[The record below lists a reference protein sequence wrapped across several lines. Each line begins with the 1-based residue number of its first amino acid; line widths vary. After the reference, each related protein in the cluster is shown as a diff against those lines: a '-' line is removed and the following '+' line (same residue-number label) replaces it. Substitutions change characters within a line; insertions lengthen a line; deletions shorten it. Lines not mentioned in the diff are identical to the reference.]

1 MMQPTSLLS
10 DEQGRELRGLLEE
23 QREHLERLLLEL
35 RAQAQPIG
43 LDLPIGR
50 LSRMDA
56 LQQQQ
61 MAAGQQR
68 RLEQELQQVIAALDR
83 MDRQRYGLCLRCSES
98 IPFGRLIIRPT
109 TPLCYQCQSERETKQ
124 GRS

>member
-1 MMQPTSLLS
+1 MMKSTSPLS
-10 DEQGRELRGLLEE
+10 EGQQRELRGLLED
-23 QREHLERLLLEL
+23 QREHLERLLLEF
-35 RAQAQPIG
+35 RTQAQPVG

-68 RLEQELQQVIAALDR
+68 RLEQELQQVLAALGRIDR
-83 MDRQRYGLCLRCSES
+83 RQYGLCLRCSEP
-98 IPFGRLIIRPT
+98 IPYGRLVIRPT
-109 TPLCYQCQSERETKQ
+109 TTLCYDCQSERETIQRK
-124 GRS
+124 S